1 MKESFVSMK
10 RWIHVKLCVAF
21 YISRRQV
28 GNSDILFK
36 IRHED
41 KNKEAVMK
49 NVYFSIKN
57 ILLQKINL
65 LTKQYNPVT
74 TITPLFTNEF
84 CRL

>member
-1 MKESFVSMK
+1 MK

-21 YISRRQV
+21 DTSRRQV

-41 KNKEAVMK
+41 KNKETVME

-65 LTKQYNPVT
+65 LTKQYIIN
-74 TITPLFTNEF
+74 
-84 CRL
+84 